1 MKIASLAIKNHQFTN
16 IVLLLLVITGIFSF
30 ISMPRSEDPQIS
42 IPGGTITVVLPGADP
57 ADLEEKVVNPIEE
70 ALNELKD
77 IRKLEA
83 NASDGL
89 ANITIEFD
97 IGSDPDEKF
106 SDVIEKVNTVR
117 DELPQEI
124 AFLKLNQWKSNDV
137 KIIQGAIVSDTAP
150 YKIMEEEADRLK
162 DEIEKVTGIEKV
174 EIMAFPAQEVH
185 IYLDFEK
192 IAALNIPLNRII
204 QSIQSENTNI
214 PGGHISIGDRKFNI
228 ITSGSFDNIAAV
240 ENTIVDS
247 KNGSI
252 LYLKDIAEVKVDY
265 EKEKYLART
274 NGEKSIFITA
284 TQKVGTNIYD
294 VMDQINQKI
303 AEFELTLP
311 PGIKFSR
318 IVDQTESVSYRL
330 TGFFMNL
337 LQGLILVGFVVLLAV
352 GIRAASIVMLA
363 IPTSIL
369 IGIAALDVTGFGL
382 EQMSIAGLVIAL
394 GLLVDNAIVVVEN
407 ITRFLKN
414 GFHGAEAA
422 DKATSQIGWA
432 IVSSTV
438 TTVLAF
444 VPLIMMQDKTG
455 DFIRS
460 MPTSVVYT
468 LTASLF
474 VSLTFTPYL
483 ASKFLKYK
491 EGAKRSFTSRFLE
504 DFIATRYRQRLMFA
518 LKRPW
523 LIIGISTIVFLGSLS
538 LFPLVGVTF
547 FPKAEKP
554 QFFINIT
561 APEGSSLQKTNSIVS
576 EIEKD
581 LTEYPEIK
589 TIAANIGKGNP
600 RIYYNVFPKHE
611 QANVGQ
617 ILVELQSFEREILE
631 SMITRLRVRYTMYP
645 GATIEIKQ
653 LEQGPPV
660 EAPIAIKIKGDNLEM
675 LKQVSFDVEKMFES
689 TEGVINI
696 NNPLKTTRTDLHV
709 NIHREKAL
717 MYGVPIHE
725 IDRTV
730 RAVTAGLGISKYRDR
745 NGKEYDILV
754 KSLAGNDPKLADFE
768 KVSVSSVTGMQ
779 VPLSQIATIELKA
792 TPLKISHHMLQR
804 TVTITADVAGE
815 TMVTKSTNEIIKKL
829 ENYNFPKGYRYYVA
843 GELESQQES
852 FGGMFKAVLIAIL
865 GIFGVLVLQFR
876 SYTQPLIV
884 FSAIP
889 LAIIG
894 SIFALLI
901 TGYTFSFTAFVGI
914 TSLVGIVVNSSIILV
929 DYTNQLRREG
939 KPMEEALQLAAETRF
954 TPIIL
959 TTGTTIGGLL
969 PLTLGGGT
977 LWAPMG
983 WTIIGGL
990 LMSTFLTLIVVPVLY
1005 KLFSKAEIS

>member
-16 IVLLLLVITGIFSF
+16 IVLLLLVITGILSL

-42 IPGGTITVVLPGADP
+42 IPGGTITIVLPGADP

-70 ALNELKD
+70 ALNELED

-117 DELPQEI
+117 DELPEEI
-124 AFLKLNQWKSNDV
+124 AFIKLNQWKSNNV
-137 KIIQGAIVSDTAP
+137 KIIQGAIVSDSAP
-150 YKIMEEEADRLK
+150 YKILEEEAERLK

-174 EIMAFPAQEVH
+174 EIMGFPEQEIH
-185 IYLDFEK
+185 IYLDFQK

-228 ITSGSFDNIAAV
+228 ITSGSFDNISAL
-240 ENTIVDS
+240 ENTIIDS
-247 KNGSI
+247 KNGNI

-274 NGEKSIFITA
+274 NGKNSVFITA

-294 VMDQINQKI
+294 VMDQINVKI
-303 AEFELTLP
+303 TEFETTLP
-311 PGIKFSR
+311 PGITFSR

-369 IGIAALDVTGFGL
+369 IGIAALDLSGYGL
-382 EQMSIAGLVIAL
+382 EQMTIAGLVIAL

-414 GFHGAEAA
+414 GFSGNEAA

-504 DFIATRYRQRLMFA
+504 DFIATRYRQRLKFA

-523 LIIGISTIVFLGSLS
+523 VIIGISTIVFFGSLS

-561 APEGSSLQKTNSIVS
+561 APEGSSLQKTNSIVG
-576 EIEKD
+576 EIEED

-617 ILVELQSFEREILE
+617 ILVELKSFEREVLE
-631 SMITRLRVRYTMYP
+631 SMITTLRARYDTYA

-675 LKQVSFDVEKMFES
+675 LKQLSFDVEKMFES

-730 RAVTAGLGISKYRDR
+730 RAVTEGLNVSKYRDN

-754 KSLAGNDPKLADFE
+754 KSLAGNDPKLADLE
-768 KVSVSSVTGMQ
+768 KVSVASVTGMQ

-815 TMVTKSTNEIIKKL
+815 TMVTKSTNEIINKL

-1005 KLFSKAEIS
+1005 KLFSKTEIS